1 MKKLTRASC
10 LLALILF
17 PLTHSGADEN
27 GSSGAAPTPTDPTT
41 SAPAETDGNES
52 PGNMDT
58 DDGGATES
66 GMPIEIF
73 WILYGGAYIVV
84 SIAFLYFGKLL
95 FDLATP
101 FKLDTQLTEKD
112 NPAMGVVLTG
122 YLLAI
127 IIIICGVMMSDG
139 EEGGGA
145 EGVGFNL
152 MDFAVELG
160 PVGLYTLAG
169 ILFLL
174 LSGYINDKLIL
185 KEFSNTH
192 EVTERKN
199 VSVAVIIAA
208 GFLGSALIIA
218 GAIQGSLDWASALAG
233 FGIGQLLLVMF
244 ALLYQRA
251 TAYDDQKELHQRQ
264 NLAVGLAFGGNL
276 LAYSILLMK
285 GLTMSGG
292 GLETVS
298 DRVSHFAYYAVIGA
312 VVLPLLRI
320 ANDRLFLPGV
330 KLDDEIVEDRNVNA
344 GLMEAGLAVSMAAIL
359 IVCL

>member
-1 MKKLTRASC
+1 MKKLARAFC
-10 LLALILF
+10 LLSLILV
-17 PLTHSGADEN
+17 PLTHSAADKNEP
-27 GSSGAAPTPTDPTT
+27 SGKTPAPTEQTA
-41 SAPAETDGNES
+41 SAATETDGNKS
-52 PGNMDT
+52 TGT
-58 DDGGATES
+58 AAAAES

-95 FDLATP
+95 FDFATP

-145 EGVGFNL
+145 DGAGFNL
-152 MDFAVELG
+152 IDFAVELG
-160 PVGLYTLAG
+160 PVGLYTFAG

-185 KEFSNTH
+185 KDFSNAH

-199 VSVAVIIAA
+199 VGVAVIISA

-218 GAIQGSLDWASALAG
+218 GAIQGSLDWASALTG

-251 TAYDDQKELHQRQ
+251 TAYDDQQELHQRK

-276 LAYSILLMK
+276 VAYSLLLMK

-292 GLETVS
+292 GLETVA
-298 DRVSHFAYYAVIGA
+298 DRVSHFGYYAIIGA

-320 ANDRLFLPGV
+320 VNDRLFLPGV

-344 GLMEAGLAVSMAAIL
+344 GLMEAGLAISMAAIL

>member
-1 MKKLTRASC
+1 MRLFC
-10 LLALILF
+10 LLSLILL
-17 PLTHSGADEN
+17 PLTHFGADGN
-27 GSSGAAPTPTDPTT
+27 TSSGDTSTPPGPVASAPT
-41 SAPAETDGNES
+41 ETDGNGS
-52 PGNMDT
+52 TGNTVTGNAD
-58 DDGGATES
+58 AEES

-73 WILYGGAYIVV
+73 WVLYGGAYIAV

-95 FDLATP
+95 FDFATP

-127 IIIICGVMMSDG
+127 IIVVCGVMMSDG
-139 EEGGGA
+139 DEGGGA
-145 EGVGFNL
+145 EAAGFNL
-152 MDFAVELG
+152 IEFVIELG
-160 PVGLYTLAG
+160 PVGLYTFAG

-192 EVTERKN
+192 EITERKN
-199 VSVAVIIAA
+199 VAVAVIIAA

-218 GAIQGSLDWASALAG
+218 GAIQGSLDWVSALAG

-251 TAYDDQKELHQRQ
+251 TVYDDQQELHQRQ

-292 GLETVS
+292 GLETVA
-298 DRVSHFAYYAVIGA
+298 DRVSHFGYYAIIGA

-320 ANDRLFLPGV
+320 VNDRLFLPGV

-344 GLMEAGLAVSMAAIL
+344 GLMEAGLAISMAAIL